1 MKMTTAKDI
10 ATKQEGL
17 ARLKTA
23 QMMVDLST
31 NQLLYSDRIKEIR
44 SLLQKEIEYQESLLT
59 GMFALE
65 RIR

>member
-1 MKMTTAKDI
+1 MTTAKDI

-23 QMMVDLST
+23 LMMVDLST
-31 NQLLYSDRIKEIR
+31 NQLLYSDRLNEIR

-65 RIR
+65 RI